1 MANCSFLYILEVHKL
16 YYCMKGNHDH
26 RLSSSQSN
34 NVDEKPTRKLN
45 KKVLFC
51 WILILVLFALV
62 LLYYNFEGSRLVDWQ
77 DIFPTVVD
85 ENPDIVI

>member
-16 YYCMKGNHDH
+16 YYCMKGKHDH

-34 NVDEKPTRKLN
+34 DVDEKPTRKLN